1 MALTQIDCF
10 FSFRAVASYLVGGH
24 ITELAEAANLQ
35 LRFYPLE
42 LADEH
47 DDPATLPGHDGARL
61 PVVTA
66 PSHRT
71 APITLPAGM
80 IIASQARNLASE
92 QLTAATL
99 AALWRDNH
107 DISDPAIM
115 VPLADQLG
123 MDGALLMCEA
133 LEADTQMILT
143 EQQQHAASIG
153 ISAAPSYLLDGDIFS
168 GSDGLN
174 RLSQRLMQ
182 Q

>member
-1 MALTQIDCF
+1 
-10 FSFRAVASYLVGGH
+10 
-24 ITELAEAANLQ
+24 
-35 LRFYPLE
+35 
-42 LADEH
+42 
-47 DDPATLPGHDGARL
+47 
-61 PVVTA
+61 
-66 PSHRT
+66 
-71 APITLPAGM
+71 
-80 IIASQARNLASE
+80 
-92 QLTAATL
+92 
-99 AALWRDNH
+99 
-107 DISDPAIM
+107 
-115 VPLADQLG
+115 